1 MGVTACACLPRT
13 VKLPIG
19 KSEEFLR
26 CYAYAFHVPVNISAM
41 LYGGHSGRY
50 PMVAGIAKGNV
61 VAFADRAFIGI
72 SLASKVKVT
81 GVTG

>member
-1 MGVTACACLPRT
+1 
-13 VKLPIG
+13 
-19 KSEEFLR
+19 
-26 CYAYAFHVPVNISAM
+26 
-41 LYGGHSGRY
+41 
-50 PMVAGIAKGNV
+50 MVAGIAKGNV